1 MSDGSLPIPS
11 YGPQFQQVSLEM
23 ERFETLRRITE
34 QFVMN
39 AVELQSWK
47 DYLKDDMVVAMTYH
61 VFGQRLDEQ
70 TVEYPA
76 DWWQHFKQR
85 WFPAWA
91 LRRWPVLNTVRTMKL
106 MGFYPELLGR
116 DRYLHV
122 MVTP

>member
-1 MSDGSLPIPS
+1 MSGDSLPIPTF
-11 YGPQFQQVSLEM
+11 GQPIQEVILEA
-23 ERFETLRRITE
+23 ERFSVMQRVADEL
-34 QFVMN
+34 VMN
-39 AVELQSWK
+39 AADVSKFYDIVRKQSV
-47 DYLKDDMVVAMTYH
+47 MEITYH

-91 LRRWPVLNTVRTMKL
+91 LRRWPVQKHVRTMKL